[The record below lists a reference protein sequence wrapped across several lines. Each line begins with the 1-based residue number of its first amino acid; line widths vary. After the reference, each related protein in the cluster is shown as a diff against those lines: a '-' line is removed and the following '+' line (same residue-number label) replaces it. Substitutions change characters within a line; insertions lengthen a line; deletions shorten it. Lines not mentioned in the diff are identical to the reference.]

1 MSEINTL
8 FEYLFFPLSIFEQD
22 FDDEQKE
29 KEVFAEL
36 KKRGLSKAD
45 ALAYAEKFLREYGGE
60 ENNYQYN

>member
-36 KKRGLSKAD
+36 ERRGLSKAD
-45 ALAYAEKFLREYGGE
+45 ALNYAAKFLQEYHE
-60 ENNYQYN
+60 ENYQFN